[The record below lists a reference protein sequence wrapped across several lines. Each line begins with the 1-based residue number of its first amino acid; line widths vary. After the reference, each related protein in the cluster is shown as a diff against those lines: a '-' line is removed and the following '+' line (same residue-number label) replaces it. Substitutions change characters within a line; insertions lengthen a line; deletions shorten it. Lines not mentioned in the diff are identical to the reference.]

1 MSIPAAR
8 VQTER
13 LGKKLRAQ
21 YTNTKLRGEVKHES
35 SQAERKRR
43 WKILERKQKEQHEA
57 NIGKTSYGLTKTICN
72 GRLRQIKTELD

>member
-1 MSIPAAR
+1 MKVAK
-8 VQTER
+8 QK
-13 LGKKLRAQ
+13 GK
-21 YTNTKLRGEVKHES
+21 GG
-35 SQAERKRR
+35 

>member
-1 MSIPAAR
+1 MRS
-8 VQTER
+8 ER
-13 LGKKLRAQ
+13 LKKKVKPQ
-21 YTNTKLRGEVKHES
+21 YTETKLRGEVKHES
-35 SQAERKRR
+35 SQAEKKRR